1 MGPANC
7 RAGTWN
13 QVSWL
18 DVAYHDTVAKAV
30 ISHFSENV
38 LISELVL
45 FKSKSKDQCWLDLK
59 WSSDLLIMQLH
70 LQFTYHHSDMAC
82 F

>member
-7 RAGTWN
+7 RAGTWY

-38 LISELVL
+38 LISKLVL

-59 WSSDLLIMQLH
+59 WSSDLLIMQLY